1 MEITKLKGIGEATAK
16 KLAKGGITTVE
27 QLFVVPPPKV
37 AEMLGVDNDT
47 AISLF
52 KKAREK
58 FNDTPTFISGI
69 EADKE
74 DDDIEQ
80 ISTGT
85 RSLDKLFTGGLEC
98 GATTEIY
105 GEFGCGKTQF
115 CHTMCVRVQL
125 PKEKGGLSDWAEGS
139 TMEFKGNKIAKAVW
153 IDTEGTFEP
162 KRIRDIAKHLTM
174 DDDKVL
180 ENIIVA
186 KAYNSAEQYMVLHE
200 VEHLLEDDKSIK
212 LIVID
217 SAIGLFRQDYSGR
230 AMLSERQ
237 KYLDEFLTLASNM
250 ANFHKVAII
259 WTNQVMINP
268 GIFYG
273 DPVTAVGGTVLAHK
287 STYRVYFKKSGI
299 FRIAKMI
306 DSPKHAQTEVTFGL
320 SIAGVVDKEVAEEL
334 HKEQLKKKAAE
345 KKKSREEVH
354 NDETTGEEV

>member
-27 QLFVVPPPKV
+27 QLFVIPPPKV

-47 AISLF
+47 AIGLF
-52 KKAREK
+52 KKAREA
-58 FNDTPTFISGI
+58 FNDAPTFINGI

-85 RSLDKLFTGGLEC
+85 RALDKLFTGGLEC

-125 PKEKGGLSDWAEGS
+125 PKDKGGLDG
-139 TMEFKGNKIAKAVW
+139 KAIWV
-153 IDTEGTFEP
+153 DTEGTFEP
-162 KRIRDIAKHLTM
+162 KRIREIAKHTLL
-174 DDDKVL
+174 DELEVL
-180 ENIIVA
+180 KNITVA
-186 KAYNSAEQYMVLHE
+186 KAYNSAEQYIVLQE

-237 KYLDEFLTLASNM
+237 KYLDEFLTLASNI

-268 GIFYG
+268 GIIYG
-273 DPVTAVGGTVLAHK
+273 DPVTAVGGTVLSHK

-306 DSPKHAQTEVTFGL
+306 DSPKHAQTEVNFGL
-320 SIAGVVDKEVAEEL
+320 SIAGVVDKEIAEKL
-334 HKEQLKKKAAE
+334 HKEQLKAKAAE
-345 KKKSREEVH
+345 KKKSREELPS
-354 NDETTGEEV
+354 TSGEI